1 MASLLQASCPHWAR
15 WSAAALALLVGSCES
30 PVPVVE
36 PPPPPPQPPPGR
48 ALFLVENPQDTNG
61 SEKAIAA
68 RIAARGL
75 EVVWIDDDAFTA
87 GLADDCALVLMSKS
101 IDDEVLGNKLKPVR
115 CGVVFWDEN
124 QQQLRMLATI
134 DNDGSLGNVWHT
146 QGDTVWVRSD
156 APAALRAGL
165 SGLVALYSRRDELSF
180 GPVLDVP
187 PQATVVAERH
197 RAGDHKV
204 VYVYDRGTA
213 LADGTA
219 AAGRRVFF
227 GLYRDTFVQLS
238 PDGLRLWDAAV
249 AWALQ

>member
-1 MASLLQASCPHWAR
+1 MASLLQASCPRWAR
-15 WSAAALALLVGSCES
+15 RSAATLALLVASCES
-30 PVPVVE
+30 PVPVV
-36 PPPPPPQPPPGR
+36 PPPDPPPQPPPGR
-48 ALFLVENPQDTNG
+48 ALFLVDDPADTNG

-68 RIAARGL
+68 RVAALGL
-75 EVVWIDDDAFTA
+75 EIVWIDDDAFTT
-87 GLADDCALVLMSKS
+87 GLADGCALVLMSKS

-115 CGVVFWDEN
+115 CGIVFWDEN

-146 QGDTVWVRSD
+146 QGDTVWVRPD

-165 SGLVALYSRRDELSF
+165 SGLRALYARRDELSF

-204 VYVYDRGTA
+204 IYAYDRGTT
-213 LADGTA
+213 LADGTP

-227 GLYRDTFVQLS
+227 GLYRDTFVRLS
-238 PDGLRLWDAAV
+238 PDGLALWDAAV
-249 AWALQ
+249 AWARQ